1 MTFES
6 YFGDLLTVVFL
17 SAQLTRELLAIAKFL
32 VEIYVLT
39 GFLARLKGQR
49 LPTLVHRPSRGYI
62 SKTKQDRPL
71 VTMEH

>member
-1 MTFES
+1 MTFEGHFS
-6 YFGDLLTVVFL
+6 DLLTVVSL

-39 GFLARLKGQR
+39 GFMARLKGQR
-49 LPTLVHRPSRGYI
+49 LSTLVHRPSPGYI